1 MASRSLGQ
9 LTIDLIAKTGG
20 FEQGMERAQRTAQRA
35 GRNIARDAEQ
45 SAAKLGQIWSGAATA
60 IAAQLA
66 AVFSVA
72 AVMRYADAYTEL
84 QNRLRLVTATTE
96 GLAQAT
102 GDVFSIAMRTAQ
114 SVDSIAQVY
123 QRFAQNA
130 ESLGLNLQD
139 VADLTTTVAQAVA
152 VSGASAASAQAALVQ
167 FGQALA
173 SGVLRGEE
181 LNSVMEQTPGLARAI
196 ADGLGIPIGQLRQL
210 AADGKITSDALVTA
224 LRRAAQGV
232 SEQFGTRVLTVGQ
245 AVENLNTAAL
255 KVVGAFDQST
265 GASSSLANAIDKL
278 AQRVGDLSEDMEGLQ
293 RDADAVR
300 EIAARM
306 SDFFDKFAEG
316 ISISSKRISGIFADS
331 FADSFLATAKEIDTI
346 SADFQGFF
354 GGVYRAVTALGLNIQ
369 NAFANTFDA
378 VIENAASFAN
388 TLIDKLSA
396 VSEFF
401 GGGKLEKLEYQG
413 RSDRQ
418 IYSLVDSYVEGYKEA
433 ARGLGAY
440 EALSAGIADRA
451 ITRAADAAEQAY
463 KEITERIGPTGT
475 AEGKKKKEQLTELQ
489 RLVQQLQFQAAT
501 LGMTA
506 EQAERYRIATAKG
519 SEADRVQALALF
531 DKIQAWKEE
540 DKAIKQAAE
549 STRYFAA
556 INRELEIFWRR
567 QNLDVLG
574 IGMGDRQRELFEQEL
589 AIRQEYAERR
599 RQLEEAQQVES
610 TKLTEGQYQRRI
622 ADLEDAEKRQ
632 IEILRDAARRKLE
645 AESIWLNGVTA
656 GLQNYVDEANN
667 AAASVRDSVQ
677 SAFKGMEDSLANFVQ
692 TGKLNFSDLVNSIVA
707 DLARIAVKQSITGP
721 LASAF
726 ANLFGGLASSPFG
739 AIDTGGWFQYA
750 NGGVFGGASLS
761 RYSNRVYNT
770 PQVFEFAKG
779 VGIFAEAGPE
789 AIMPLSR
796 GPDGKLGVRADLSG
810 VGPSTA
816 APQVN
821 IINQTSQPIQTADAN
836 VRHDGERWVVDV
848 VLKDLKANGPIRR
861 QLAAL

>member
-1 MASRSLGQ
+1 MARSLGT

-20 FEQGMERAQRTAQRA
+20 FEQGMDRASRKAKSSADQIDAVFNKIRLSALAVGAAGAGIAVAWARGMANAGKEVSNLSTLAGTSVEQFQRLAYGARTVGIEQQKLADIFKDTQDKIGDFIQTGGGPLA
-35 GRNIARDAEQ
+35 DFFENIAPKVGVTIEQ
-45 SAAKLGQIWSGAATA
+45 FRSLSGADALGLYVSSLEKANLSQSEMTFFLEAIASDSALLLPLLRNNGQAMGELASEADRLGIVMNSSTVAAAQELDRNLQRLDAVVRSVSITFGNQVLPVLSQFIGNAVDAATEVDGVKTATDALARDIALPDWIDTVGQGLA
-60 IAAQLA
+60 IVADVAVGLGKTLHTVTLSFQAVAADVRKALASIAQDQTGLSDIFAPEEAERRRAEYEAIVNERNDIVARANAALESLWNYDGDRFLQAWIDARKEVQQQAAQLT
-66 AVFSVA
+66 S
-72 AVMRYADAYTEL
+72 
-84 QNRLRLVTATTE
+84 
-96 GLAQAT
+96 
-102 GDVFSIAMRTAQ
+102 
-114 SVDSIAQVY
+114 
-123 QRFAQNA
+123 
-130 ESLGLNLQD
+130 
-139 VADLTTTVAQAVA
+139 
-152 VSGASAASAQAALVQ
+152 
-167 FGQALA
+167 
-173 SGVLRGEE
+173 
-181 LNSVMEQTPGLARAI
+181 
-196 ADGLGIPIGQLRQL
+196 GIP
-210 AADGKITSDALVTA
+210 
-224 LRRAAQGV
+224 
-232 SEQFGTRVLTVGQ
+232 
-245 AVENLNTAAL
+245 
-255 KVVGAFDQST
+255 
-265 GASSSLANAIDKL
+265 
-278 AQRVGDLSEDMEGLQ
+278 
-293 RDADAVR
+293 
-300 EIAARM
+300 
-306 SDFFDKFAEG
+306 
-316 ISISSKRISGIFADS
+316 
-331 FADSFLATAKEIDTI
+331 
-346 SADFQGFF
+346 
-354 GGVYRAVTALGLNIQ
+354 
-369 NAFANTFDA
+369 
-378 VIENAASFAN
+378 
-388 TLIDKLSA
+388 
-396 VSEFF
+396 
-401 GGGKLEKLEYQG
+401 
-413 RSDRQ
+413 
-418 IYSLVDSYVEGYKEA
+418 
-433 ARGLGAY
+433 
-440 EALSAGIADRA
+440 
-451 ITRAADAAEQAY
+451 
-463 KEITERIGPTGT
+463 
-475 AEGKKKKEQLTELQ
+475 
-489 RLVQQLQFQAAT
+489 VQQLAPIPVRGSSSATKDRTSELQALIKQLDQERAT
-501 LGMTA
+501 LGMTQA
-506 EQAERYRIATAKG
+506 QAERYRIETAKG
-519 SEADRVQALALF
+519 TEADRARAMALF
-531 DKIQAWKEE
+531 EQIQAWKEA

-549 STRYFAA
+549 SARYIEA
-556 INRELEIFWRR
+556 INRELDVYWQR

-574 IGMGDRQRELFEQEL
+574 IGMGDRQREVFEQEL

-610 TKLTEGQYQRRI
+610 TKLTEEQYQRRL
-622 ADLEDAEKRQ
+622 AALDDAEKRQ
-632 IEILRDAARRKLE
+632 IEILRDAAQRKLE